1 MEPERPPGVV
11 SGSAFGEQQMAVQPD
26 RDRREI
32 SDNPPLPGEIE
43 RERTDIR
50 VVSLLGA
57 VAILVAV
64 GMWFYTKDREMIAG
78 DGTTVQQTTG
88 ARSQDS
94 GPEPRPLPRATT
106 TKPPAPSSNQ

>member
-1 MEPERPPGVV
+1 
-11 SGSAFGEQQMAVQPD
+11 MAVHPD
-26 RDRREI
+26 RDPREI
-32 SDNPPLPGEIE
+32 SDNPPLPGEVE

-88 ARSQDS
+88 TRSQDAGS
-94 GPEPRPLPRATT
+94 EPHATPRSAT
-106 TKPPAPSSNQ
+106 PNLPAPSPPHQ

>member
-1 MEPERPPGVV
+1 
-11 SGSAFGEQQMAVQPD
+11 MAVQPD
-26 RDRREI
+26 RDPREI
-32 SDNPPLPGEIE
+32 SDNPPLPGEVE

-88 ARSQDS
+88 TRSHDAAS
-94 GPEPRPLPRATT
+94 EPSALPRPATPNPS
-106 TKPPAPSSNQ
+106 KPSPPNQ